1 MSFKRFAN
9 TDEQEEA
16 LGKVE
21 EWSEKTGFKLH
32 YGTSI
37 GKSPQSVILDHEH
50 QDGFVYVNRDGEIK
64 VDDNLIETLEDF
76 QEAIKG

>member
-1 MSFKRFAN
+1 MSFRRYAN

-21 EWSEKTGFKLH
+21 EWSEGTGFKLH

-37 GKSPQSVILDHEH
+37 GQSPQTVILDHGN

-64 VDDNLIETLEDF
+64 IDDKLIETLEDF
-76 QEAIKG
+76 EIAIGK

>member
-1 MSFKRFAN
+1 MSFGRYGN

-16 LGKVE
+16 LRKVD
-21 EWSEKTGFKLH
+21 EWSKQTGFKLH

-37 GKSPQSVILDHEH
+37 GKHPQSVILDHEY

-64 VDDNLIETLEDF
+64 VNDEHVETLEDF